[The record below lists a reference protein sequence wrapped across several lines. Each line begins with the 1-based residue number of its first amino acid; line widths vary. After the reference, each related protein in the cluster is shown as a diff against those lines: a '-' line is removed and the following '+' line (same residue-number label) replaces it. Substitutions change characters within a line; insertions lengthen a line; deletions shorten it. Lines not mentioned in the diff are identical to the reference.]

1 MPCGMITLTHFLD
14 RDEYHGLGTKDYEE
28 SRVVGRVVQDIR
40 QHGGVLVAGESR
52 CRTRRD
58 VELAHE
64 LMRMIG
70 AATTYHFSHPL

>member
-14 RDEYHGLGTKDYEE
+14 RDEYHDLGTKDYEE

-58 VELAHE
+58 VEL
-64 LMRMIG
+64 MRMIG
-70 AATTYHFSHPL
+70 AATTYPFSHPL